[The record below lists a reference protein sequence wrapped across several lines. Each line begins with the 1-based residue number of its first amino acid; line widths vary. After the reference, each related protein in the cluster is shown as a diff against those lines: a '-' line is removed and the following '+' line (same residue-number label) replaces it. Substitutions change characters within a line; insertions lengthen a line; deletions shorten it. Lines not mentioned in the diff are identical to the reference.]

1 VRLSD
6 SMRLWD
12 AIAAVEWRGS
22 KGGGGGEAQGG
33 RELAAGR
40 EGGEEEEERDV
51 KRTLRGKLDN

>member
-1 VRLSD
+1 MGRD
-6 SMRLWD
+6 RRCG
-12 AIAAVEWRGS
+12 VEGQQGR
-22 KGGGGGEAQGG
+22 GGGEAQGG